1 MPGIQSRGNFS
12 VTWKLR
18 EREGNL
24 GISYIFGGIAR
35 HRPQQDHQGRVYIK
49 KRRRF
54 RTNPW
59 GICSY
64 SLAMEGH
71 PGEDSEKD

>member
-1 MPGIQSRGNFS
+1 MPGIQPRGNFS
-12 VTWKLR
+12 VNWKLR

-24 GISYIFGGIAR
+24 GISYTFGSIAR
-35 HRPQQDHQGRVYIK
+35 HRPQQGHQGRVYIK

-59 GICSY
+59 EICSY

-71 PGEDSEKD
+71 PGEDSEKA